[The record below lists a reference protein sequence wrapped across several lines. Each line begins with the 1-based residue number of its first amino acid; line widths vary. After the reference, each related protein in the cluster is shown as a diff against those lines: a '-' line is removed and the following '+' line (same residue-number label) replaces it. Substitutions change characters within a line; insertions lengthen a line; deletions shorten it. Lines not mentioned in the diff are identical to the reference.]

1 MFQSWNQVLIN
12 SQVAGSGPTNTT
24 TETSLL
30 PAAAKF
36 TIPANFFQIGS
47 VLRITLCSQVSNV
60 ATTPG
65 TLNLKVKFGSTAV
78 FTGGAQQL
86 STTVHTTLPHWWDV
100 LLTCQVIG
108 SSAVFMG
115 QGRSM
120 GQMCLRSGADL
131 ATDGVEMT
139 PNSTPAQGTA
149 FDSTATQVV
158 DLTATMSTT
167 TSGTSMA
174 GQQYVLESLN

>member
-12 SQVAGSGPTNTT
+12 AQVAGSGPTNTT

-36 TIPANFFQIGS
+36 TIPANFFQVGS
-47 VLRITLCSQVSNV
+47 VLRITLASQVSNV

-65 TLNLKVKFGSTAV
+65 TLTLKVKFGSTIA
-78 FTGGAQQL
+78 FSGGAAQL

-108 SSAVFMG
+108 ASAVLMG
-115 QGRSM
+115 QGKSH
-120 GQMCLRSGADL
+120 GQMCLTSGADITTHGTQL
-131 ATDGVEMT
+131 T
-139 PNSTPAQGTA
+139 PNTTPAQGTA

-158 DLTATMSTT
+158 DITATMSTT